1 MSQESEILRRLETGV
16 TLTPLDALH
25 DPEISSLRL
34 GARIYELK
42 REGYDI
48 ETLKI
53 RTSSGKNIAGYR
65 LRRRM
70 EPSGQFILI

>member
-34 GARIYELK
+34 GARI
-42 REGYDI
+42 GA
-48 ETLKI
+48 
-53 RTSSGKNIAGYR
+53 SASFAGYPGANLAMR
-65 LRRRM
+65 VAHMR
-70 EPSGQFILI
+70 ESHIPIIEEATD